1 MKSGPM
7 LLLAAVLV
15 VAVLNLLASLGVL
28 GGGGSSSAAS
38 SASWD
43 YKVMSAQE
51 MDEIG
56 YKAVAADEGIEPDEE
71 GKMTLP
77 REKVVIQAIMPR
89 TLEEVQKDGWKLLAV
104 EGTQGGNFFIFR
116 RPQQ

>member
-1 MKSGPM
+1 M

-28 GGGGSSSAAS
+28 GGGGSSSDS

-51 MDEIG
+51 MDEVG

-89 TLEEVQKDGWKLLAV
+89 TLEEVQKDGWELLTV

>member
-1 MKSGPM
+1 MKSGPL
-7 LLLAAVLV
+7 LLLAAVFIV
-15 VAVLNLLASLGVL
+15 VVLNLLASLGVI
-28 GGGGSSSAAS
+28 GGSGSADAADS
-38 SASWD
+38 GMWE
-43 YKVMSAQE
+43 YKVMSAPE

-89 TLEEVQKDGWKLLAV
+89 TLEEIQKDGWKLLTTEV
-104 EGTQGGNFFIFR
+104 TQGGNYFIFR
-116 RPQQ
+116 RPKQ

>member
-1 MKSGPM
+1 MKSGPL

-28 GGGGSSSAAS
+28 GSGGSSEEGD
-38 SASWD
+38 WE
-43 YKVMSAQE
+43 YKVMSATE
-51 MDEIG
+51 MDEVG
-56 YKAVAADEGIEPDEE
+56 YKAVAADEGIEADEE

-89 TLEEVQKDGWKLLAV
+89 TLVEIQKDGWKLLTV
-104 EGTQGGNFFIFR
+104 EMTQGGNFFIFR